1 MSTLLPAA
9 AADPTRLRRVIEQHR
24 QQATPEEARLLAE
37 LAAGRTG
44 RILDVRLEQGERL
57 TPSSPLRPG
66 APVEVLEARADGHRH
81 VRIGFR
87 EYAIP
92 AAFARRILVAPE
104 RPVEPEQDET
114 GARAETRYEV
124 LLNKQSRGFWRLL
137 IIQRDNGAI
146 VSSEAYDDTRAAR
159 AARDEL
165 RAEAA
170 ALGLDEFRRRHKLP

>member
-1 MSTLLPAA
+1 MSTLLHAA

-24 QQATPEEARLLAE
+24 HEATQEARLLAE
-37 LAAGRTG
+37 LPAGRSG

-66 APVEVLEARADGHRH
+66 ALVEVLEARADGHRH

-104 RPVEPEQDET
+104 RPAEPEQDET